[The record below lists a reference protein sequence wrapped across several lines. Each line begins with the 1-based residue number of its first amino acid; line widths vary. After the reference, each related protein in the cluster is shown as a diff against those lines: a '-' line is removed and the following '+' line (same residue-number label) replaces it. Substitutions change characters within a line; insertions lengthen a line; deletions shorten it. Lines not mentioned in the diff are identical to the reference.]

1 MGQIISSIDNIY
13 ETCQMLTKM
22 QSSKG
27 RANTLADDRDDPH
40 EKVKNL
46 QEKLDQAVTKISE
59 LTDVLKHLDKD
70 YTVEKYYEDLA
81 LQKSAAENKG
91 RPLGAA
97 AAASQSYGVGGASS
111 NPGAR
116 KQNALNESTARK

>member
-1 MGQIISSIDNIY
+1 
-13 ETCQMLTKM
+13 M
-22 QSSKG
+22 QSNKG
-27 RANTLADDRDDPH
+27 RANTLPEDRDDPH

-70 YTVEKYYEDLA
+70 FTTEKYYDE
-81 LQKSAAENKG
+81 SAKVTADAQNKG

-97 AAASQSYGVGGASS
+97 AAGQGSQSYGGSVSQVGRGGPRSDMPTNS
-111 NPGAR
+111 QVTNSMR
-116 KQNALNESTARK
+116 TTKKR

>member
-97 AAASQSYGVGGASS
+97 AAASQSYGVGGAAG

-116 KQNALNESTARK
+116 KQNALNESTSRR

>member
-46 QEKLDQAVTKISE
+46 
-59 LTDVLKHLDKD
+59 
-70 YTVEKYYEDLA
+70 
-81 LQKSAAENKG
+81 
-91 RPLGAA
+91 
-97 AAASQSYGVGGASS
+97 
-111 NPGAR
+111 
-116 KQNALNESTARK
+116 